1 MPTYIKAG
9 LFDPNCVR
17 SEQNEFIN
25 PEIYI
30 DDILIQVIDDN
41 SMVVLELTCEELTG
55 IIAIMSAEKEKKH
68 TYLSIASKKN

>member
-9 LFDPNCVR
+9 LYDPNCIR

-41 SMVVLELTCEELTG
+41 SMVVIELTYEELIG

-68 TYLSIASKKN
+68 IYLSIASKKN